1 MAVKAV
7 SSGELDS
14 VVDEEELEA
23 DKELSVEAGEGFEI
37 FSSDEGG
44 DKDSGLKIRLRAT
57 DGFKSLEGR
66 KMEAME
72 KSVLGLGGVEFLGE
86 YLEKSM

>member
-37 FSSDEGG
+37 FSSDPYPH
-44 DKDSGLKIRLRAT
+44 LT
-57 DGFKSLEGR
+57 
-66 KMEAME
+66 
-72 KSVLGLGGVEFLGE
+72 
-86 YLEKSM
+86 